1 MEYIEYDIQI
11 IPFADVVRDILTVE
25 LADLGFES
33 FTQEDQHLLAYIA
46 SGNHQESEIKKFLS
60 GMILGSTFTFEA
72 NIIPD
77 QNWNETWEKHFFNPI
92 VIENKCVIHSTFHTD
107 IPKVKYD
114 IVIDPKMAFGTG
126 HHETTSLMLA
136 ALIDLDLVG
145 KSFLDMGCG
154 TAVLAILAAKRGAT
168 PIVGVD
174 NDEWAVNNA
183 IENCALNDANQIQVI
198 LGDAQTK
205 IETFDV
211 IFANINRNILLND
224 IPIYEQHLKANGSL
238 FVSGFYESDLPY
250 IQDVATRSGLKFKT
264 FQSKNQWVAAEFKKE

>member
-11 IPFADVVRDILTVE
+11 NPFSDVVRDLLTAE

-33 FTQEDQHLLAYIA
+33 FIEEGQHLVAYIA
-46 SGNHQESEIKKFLS
+46 SKNHQESEIKGFLS
-60 GMILGSTFTFEA
+60 GNLIGSTFTFE
-72 NIIPD
+72 IKSIPD
-77 QNWNETWEKHFFNPI
+77 QNWNETWEKFFFNPI
-92 VIENKCVIHSTFHTD
+92 VIENECVIHSTFHTD
-107 IPKVKYD
+107 FPKVKYD

-154 TAVLAILAAKRGAT
+154 TAVLAILAAKKGAS

-183 IENCALNDANQIQVI
+183 IENCDLNDAAQIQVI

-205 IETFDV
+205 LGAFDV
-211 IFANINRNILLND
+211 VFANINRNILLND
-224 IPIYEQHLKANGSL
+224 IPTYVHHLNTNGSL
-238 FVSGFYESDLPY
+238 FVSGFYESDLPA
-250 IQDVATRSGLKFKT
+250 IQEVATRSGLT
-264 FQSKNQWVAAEFKKE
+264 FQTYHSKNQWVAAQFKK